1 MSIMTDIDMTSF
13 LVKTGATISVQ
24 NERPLFLLQTP
35 EVVES
40 TLLCEFGG
48 DVVYRHQNTGKF
60 TLTFEQHDWL
70 NLTHDQQDLIAE
82 LNSCQNIQIIC
93 QVVEDEPS
101 YDYVRRYR
109 NKDIE

>member
-1 MSIMTDIDMTSF
+1 MSFMTDIDMTSF
-13 LVKTGATISVQ
+13 LVKTGATICIQ
-24 NERPLFLLQTP
+24 KEQPPILLQTP

-48 DVVYRHQNTGKF
+48 DVVYRHLNTGKF
-60 TLTFEQHDWL
+60 MLTFEQHDWL

-82 LNSCQNIQIIC
+82 LNSCKDIQIIC
-93 QVVEDEPS
+93 RVVEDEPS
-101 YDYVRRYR
+101 HDYIRRYR